1 MPLVLLS
8 IPATVVLLAGV
19 LFLSA
24 VVEERVLS
32 PRAVVLS
39 TVRARRSSPEY
50 AETMVAKQFEDLLR
64 RRETVTRR

>member
-8 IPATVVLLAGV
+8 IPATVLLLGGV
-19 LFLSA
+19 LYLSA
-24 VVEERVLS
+24 AVEERFLS

-50 AETMVAKQFEDLLR
+50 AEAMVAKQFEDLLQRHSAGAR
-64 RRETVTRR
+64 R